1 MTKKSLL
8 LMLSLVLALTIGLG
22 STLAYLTDRDSEA
35 NVFTMGNVDI
45 ELKEDF
51 EQGSTLIPGQEIEKK
66 PTITNTGDTDAWV
79 WLTFSIPTALD
90 NPVQG
95 TEQGSN
101 ENIIHWNPK
110 GATTEG
116 YVTDARVNAALEAG
130 FFDGYIPEGVE
141 LSADYINENKMHWN
155 VFNSIAEGENMYQEE
170 INGVPYNTYVLVYN
184 KALEPGE
191 TTLPNIEKVYMDA
204 QIDID
209 PKGDLYRVVNGE
221 VTPVDWNINED
232 GAPIIYASAYA
243 VQKEGFE
250 TPQAAYAAYNA
261 QWGDKGS
268 ANYAVEGPSTV
279 TTPDAVEEV
288 EDSYYLIDRPLYN
301 ITDATEPYTINGNGN
316 KVTMIASEEQTFDWR
331 DNYTIPLMGNV
342 FSSANGA
349 KVTVNDL
356 TLTGTMQSVM
366 AGNYETTD
374 QGKHNTEF
382 NNVNIVNA
390 KVVSLSANTSPALSV
405 YGKLDMNNCK
415 VYGTTLSPLDTDP
428 MWPVYD
434 VAMVNESNTTAKNS
448 EIGTIIFWAKA
459 KLTLIDSEVDTIVL
473 VGNQNTNTKYG
484 IVVGAGSTVNA
495 IDLSKVTNPDK
506 LNITVQDG
514 GKINSF
520 IDDGVSYKTIEE
532 WKAAQ

>member
-22 STLAYLTDRDSEA
+22 STLAYLTDRDVET

-45 ELKEDF
+45 DLNEDF

-101 ENIIHWNPK
+101 KNIIHWNPK

-116 YVTDARVNAALEAG
+116 YVTDDRVNAALEAG

-141 LSADYINENKMHWN
+141 LSAEYINENKMHWN

-232 GAPIIYASAYA
+232 GAPIIYAAAYA

-261 QWGDKGS
+261 QWGDKGN
-268 ANYAVEGPSTV
+268 AIAPSTV
-279 TTPDAVEEV
+279 KVTSLSEMKTALKEAEENNKPV
-288 EDSYYLIDRPLYN
+288 LIDAQGNNLGDLDNVTFPDGTIVRN
-301 ITDATEPYTINGNGN
+301 AIFTGDASHGSYG
-316 KVTMIASEEQTFDWR
+316 
-331 DNYTIPLMGNV
+331 
-342 FSSANGA
+342 NGA
-349 KVTVNDL
+349 KGTVTFIDC
-356 TLTGTMQSVM
+356 T
-366 AGNYETTD
+366 
-374 QGKHNTEF
+374 F
-382 NNVNIVNA
+382 
-390 KVVSLSANTSPALSV
+390 
-405 YGKLDMNNCK
+405 
-415 VYGTTLSPLDTDP
+415 
-428 MWPVYD
+428 
-434 VAMVNESNTTAKNS
+434 
-448 EIGTIIFWAKA
+448 
-459 KLTLIDSEVDTIVL
+459 DSEYAYAAHFDHGDGEL
-473 VGNQNTNTKYG
+473 VFSKCKFSGWNSFGTAIQSLTFTDCEFTHNGYYG
-484 IVVGAGSTVNA
+484 IVRAYQNASFKDCSFSSDMEGADISEKVPAGTVVSFENCDGLGVDK
-495 IDLSKVTNPDK
+495 IYYNSNSKGETA
-506 LNITVQDG
+506 Q
-514 GKINSF
+514 GKATF
-520 IDDGVSYKTIEE
+520 IVDGVDVSSQCKV
-532 WKAAQ
+532 W